1 MIKSGKE
8 YSAIVE
14 RIEELLIN
22 PENIDNP
29 YVKGYVELNLLFDL
43 VADYEETFHPI
54 KPPTLS

>member
-1 MIKSGKE
+1 MIKSEKK

-14 RIEELLIN
+14 RIEELLSN

-29 YVKGYVELNLLFDL
+29 EAKGYVELNLFSDL

-54 KPPTLS
+54 QPRTLA